1 MPGFGSKY
9 KWIFLRINNQALP
22 GTREASFEQPGDLFK
37 NGEDRVLKRIE
48 KRGKLFL
55 ARRAS
60 SLFDTRKM
68 TPDDL
73 KAETI
78 ENILIIR
85 QHNQMGDMLCAVPAL
100 RGIRD
105 RFPGARIS
113 LVAAPINALV
123 MNGNPY
129 IDEVLTY
136 SKERQK
142 KDPFTL
148 PRFIRSLRRRKYDLA
163 IVMNTVSFSI
173 TSMLLAALSGARIR
187 VGSTSRP
194 FGHDLTSYYYN
205 IELPLPSKSELES
218 MHEARHNI
226 FPLEKIGIREDDL
239 RSLIVPTADDEVDCR
254 MLKEVIDPERQG
266 YIVIHPGAG
275 KKQNIWPPDRF
286 AEVASR
292 LTEKYGFPVVA
303 VRGPVDDDA
312 FSTFL
317 KKSREVPVVLSCPTT
332 GLLAAMMRDASVTLC
347 NDTGVM
353 HIAGAVGAGCVAVFG
368 PTEPARW
375 KPVNSE
381 VLAVRTDDGVVSS
394 VNVSEVLSAA
404 ESLIG

>member
-1 MPGFGSKY
+1 M
-9 KWIFLRINNQALP
+9 
-22 GTREASFEQPGDLFK
+22 
-37 NGEDRVLKRIE
+37 LKKIE
-48 KRGKLFL
+48 KRGKLFV

-60 SLFDTRKM
+60 SLFHTRKM
-68 TPDDL
+68 TPDEL
-73 KAETI
+73 AEESI
-78 ENILIIR
+78 ENILVIR

-123 MNGNPY
+123 MKGNPY
-129 IDEVLTY
+129 IDEILTY
-136 SKERQK
+136 SKEGQK
-142 KDPFTL
+142 KDPLTL

-163 IVMNTVSFSI
+163 IVMSTVSFSI
-173 TSMLLAALSGARIR
+173 TSMLLATLSGARIR

-205 IELPLPSKSELES
+205 LELPLPSKDELEI
-218 MHEARHNI
+218 MHEARHNL
-226 FPLEKIGIREDDL
+226 FPLEEIGVREDDL
-239 RSLIVPTADDEVDCR
+239 RSLIVPTTHDEKDCR
-254 MLKEVIDPERQG
+254 NLKDVIDPERKG
-266 YIVIHPGAG
+266 YMVIHPGAG
-275 KKQNIWPPDRF
+275 KKQNIWPPARF
-286 AEVASR
+286 AEVAAV

-317 KKSREVPVVLSCPTT
+317 DESSHVPIVLSCPTT
-332 GLLAAMMRDASVTLC
+332 GLLAAMMRDAAVSLC

-353 HIAGAVGAGCVAVFG
+353 HIAGAVGAGCVVVFG

-375 KPVNSE
+375 KPVNEE
-381 VLAVRTDDGVVSS
+381 VIAVKADDGKVSS
-394 VNVSEVLSAA
+394 VKVAEVLVAA

>member
-1 MPGFGSKY
+1 M
-9 KWIFLRINNQALP
+9 
-22 GTREASFEQPGDLFK
+22 
-37 NGEDRVLKRIE
+37 LKRIE

-73 KAETI
+73 NAETI
-78 ENILIIR
+78 ENILVIR
-85 QHNQMGDMLCAVPAL
+85 QHNQMGDMLCAVPAF
-100 RGIRD
+100 RGIRN

-129 IDEVLTY
+129 IDEILTY
-136 SKERQK
+136 SKEGQRR
-142 KDPFTL
+142 DPFTL

-163 IVMNTVSFSI
+163 IVMSTVSFSI
-173 TSMLLAALSGARIR
+173 TSMFLAVLSGARIR

-205 IELPLPSKSELES
+205 IELPLPSKDELET
-218 MHEARHNI
+218 MHEARHNL
-226 FPLEKIGIREDDL
+226 FPLEDIGVREDDL
-239 RSLIVPTADDEVDCR
+239 RSLIVPIADDEMDCR
-254 MLKEVIDPERQG
+254 RLKDVIDPERQG
-266 YIVIHPGAG
+266 YMVIHPGAG
-275 KKQNIWPPDRF
+275 KKQNIWPPARF
-286 AEVASR
+286 AEVASL
-292 LTEKYGFPVVA
+292 LTERYGFPVVA
-303 VRGPVDDDA
+303 IRGPVDDDS
-312 FSTFL
+312 FSSFL
-317 KKSREVPVVLSCPTT
+317 DESSHVPVVLSCPTT
-332 GLLAAMMRDASVTLC
+332 GLLAAMMRDAAVTLC

-375 KPVNSE
+375 KPVNSN
-381 VLAVRTDDGVVSS
+381 VLAVRADDGKVSS
-394 VNVSEVLSAA
+394 IEVAEVLAA
-404 ESLIG
+404 ARSLID